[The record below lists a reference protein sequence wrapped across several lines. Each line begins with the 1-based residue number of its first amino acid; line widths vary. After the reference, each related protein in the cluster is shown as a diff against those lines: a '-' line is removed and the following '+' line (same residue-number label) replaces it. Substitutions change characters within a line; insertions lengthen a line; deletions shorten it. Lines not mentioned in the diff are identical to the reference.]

1 MRFNLNFVA
10 VVRNV
15 TVMVNVAILAV
26 VRFVVVHQPVH
37 HSMVSHRTTHGT
49 EKMRG
54 LLRLLS
60 SRSFSDLCDP
70 CKSSSTNRSAE
81 MGLAYAVI
89 STEREITSRRQ
100 QERLLSKR
108 RRDDSLSTAS
118 YRG

>member
-15 TVMVNVAILAV
+15 AVMANVAILAV
-26 VRFVVVHQPVH
+26 VRFVVVYQPVH
-37 HSMVSHRTTHGT
+37 HSMVGFGTTHGT

-54 LLRLLS
+54 LRRLLS
-60 SRSFSDLCDP
+60 PGSLSDLCDP
-70 CKSSSTNRSAE
+70 CKSPSTNRHPA

-89 STEREITSRRQ
+89 SNEPEITSRWQ